1 MSVNFVIAQ
10 IIGGVALIILML
22 SFQKNNKETLLR
34 FQILSSMLYAIQY
47 LFLDASTGCLMN
59 FACMIRNVIFN
70 KYKDRKVP
78 TYWLGIVLALMILLS
93 VISYNGVISLLPMI
107 AVVLYSCAL
116 WNGNLKIVRI
126 IEIISCSLFIYY
138 NIKVIAI
145 TGLIATILEL
155 FAALIAVYKFD
166 IKK

>member
-1 MSVNFVIAQ
+1 MSVNFIMAQ

-47 LFLDASTGCLMN
+47 LFLNASTGCLMN

-107 AVVLYSCAL
+107 AVVLYSGIME
-116 WNGNLKIVRI
+116 WKLKNSKNYRNNFMFIIYLLQYKSNSDYRINSYYFRI
-126 IEIISCSLFIYY
+126 ICSL
-138 NIKVIAI
+138 N
-145 TGLIATILEL
+145 
-155 FAALIAVYKFD
+155 
-166 IKK
+166 